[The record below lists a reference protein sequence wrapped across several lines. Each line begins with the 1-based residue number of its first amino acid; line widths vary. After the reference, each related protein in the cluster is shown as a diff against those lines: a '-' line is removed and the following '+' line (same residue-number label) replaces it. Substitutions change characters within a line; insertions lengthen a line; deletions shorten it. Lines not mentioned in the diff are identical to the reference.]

1 MSGSGLGLLILL
13 GGLIWFWHDS
23 LRVRERAMQ
32 AAREVCQ
39 RQQLQLL
46 DASVNLQRVVWCR
59 RPARSPCLRRTFQ
72 FAYSEDGLERHSG
85 FVIIAGNHVEQV
97 GL

>member
-1 MSGSGLGLLILL
+1 MSASGLGLLIVL
-13 GGLIWFWHDS
+13 GGLVWFWHDS

-46 DASVNLQRVVWCR
+46 DATVSLQRLAWCR
-59 RPARSPCLRRTFQ
+59 RAHRAPCLRRTFQ
-72 FAYSEDGLERHSG
+72 VAYSEDGMERHSG
-85 FVIIAGNHVEQV
+85 FVIVAGNHVEQV